1 LIPSL
6 IRQID
11 ADSLQTFPH
20 EEIDTLLKIT
30 IQQRFDSDS
39 PFGLRGLGHKRNIIT
54 ISNADAISKSSFED
68 IEINAIKGLPRLLKQ
83 EFLEVVIPF

>member
-1 LIPSL
+1 LIL
-6 IRQID
+6 QID
-11 ADSLQTFPH
+11 THASQLTPH
-20 EEIDTLLKIT
+20 YHVNAFLDVAIA
-30 IQQRFDSDS
+30 QRFHRDS

-68 IEINAIKGLPRLLKQ
+68 VEINAIKGLPRLLKQ